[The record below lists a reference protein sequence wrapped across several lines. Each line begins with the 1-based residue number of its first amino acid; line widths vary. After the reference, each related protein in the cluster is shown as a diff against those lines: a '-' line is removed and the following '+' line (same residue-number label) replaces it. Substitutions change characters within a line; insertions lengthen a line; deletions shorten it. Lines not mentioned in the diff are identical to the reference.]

1 MHKPFLIAYSP
12 YNHHIYTKIMIAPMY
27 MQVSP
32 SVVPLQ
38 MQYPHPPI
46 AHAQQYVYET
56 AFYKHPYFKQF
67 HNNVKAQVWEG

>member
-1 MHKPFLIAYSP
+1 MHHPFLIVHSP
-12 YNHHIYTKIMIAPMY
+12 YSHHVYTKMMIAPLY

-32 SVVPLQ
+32 VVVPLQ
-38 MQYPHPPI
+38 IQQPPI
-46 AHAQQYVYET
+46 VHSHHYLYET